1 MSKLT
6 NLLSA
11 AATVRDA
18 TEESENTASR
28 IGGLFVSI
36 IQTLIDTMPE
46 AQIDGTSLS
55 YQVSDSNFIISMK
68 KMLDDG
74 TEIPFKIVIPA
85 ASSVYAGLLTPAS
98 LNKIN
103 ENSKEIERIK
113 SGQTIVPVAQKVSS
127 GAIFR
132 GFVGGNN
139 ILPLE
144 NNAFYIANKTATI
157 FDAEGNSIEVG
168 DGVTMILRSNAQWK
182 VYPFWILAD
191 SLTDQSPTHFLS
203 AKQGYVLKRMIDQLV
218 AFGDG
223 EGTIPID
230 GKLSLESIH
239 PVQNAVITSAIY
251 RLERAVFPL
260 EVTLSVYPS
269 GAQEYTGANKEF
281 TISWTIKIAGESVAP
296 SELALTVGGTIVE
309 IDDKTKTS
317 VTVVADDDRKVEL
330 YVEADGRSAIKTANI
345 NFARRYYSAVV
356 DSGWSATD
364 DTIKALAKSALK
376 SAAAATVTYSAATQ
390 KKIVFA
396 YPVSHGLM
404 STIKDA
410 YGNSMFALNDSGK
423 TFNTAPKT
431 VAVTLSGGATLDYYV
446 YESAI
451 TNVTAGNITYTT
463 KSFD

>member
-132 GFVGGNN
+132 GFVGENT

-144 NNAFYIANKTATI
+144 NNAFYIANKAATI
-157 FDAEGNSIEVG
+157 FDAEDNSIEVG

-191 SLTDQSPTHFLS
+191 SLTDQSSTHFLS

-218 AFGDG
+218 AQGSG
-223 EGTIPID
+223 GGGTGNITVD
-230 GKLSLESIH
+230 SELSETSLN
-239 PVQNAVITSAIY
+239 PVQNAVITAA
-251 RLERAVFPL
+251 LKE
-260 EVTLSVYPS
+260 LS
-269 GAQEYTGANKEF
+269 N
-281 TISWTIKIAGESVAP
+281 
-296 SELALTVGGTIVE
+296 E
-309 IDDKTKTS
+309 ITAS
-317 VTVVADDDRKVEL
+317 YDDDNYIL
-330 YVEADGRSAIKTANI
+330 TLNI
-345 NFARRYYSAVV
+345 
-356 DSGWSATD
+356 
-364 DTIKALAKSALK
+364 
-376 SAAAATVTYSAATQ
+376 
-390 KKIVFA
+390 
-396 YPVSHGLM
+396 
-404 STIKDA
+404 
-410 YGNSMFALNDSGK
+410 
-423 TFNTAPKT
+423 
-431 VAVTLSGGATLDYYV
+431 
-446 YESAI
+446 
-451 TNVTAGNITYTT
+451 
-463 KSFD
+463 

>member
-55 YQVSDSNFIISMK
+55 YQASDSNFIISMK
-68 KMLDDG
+68 KMLDG
-74 TEIPFKIVIPA
+74 TEIPLKIVIPA

-113 SGQTIVPVAQKVSS
+113 SGQTIVPIAQKVSS

-132 GFVGGNN
+132 GFVGENT

-144 NNAFYIANKTATI
+144 NNAFYIANKAATI
-157 FDAEGNSIEVG
+157 FDAEDNSIEVG

-203 AKQGYVLKRMIDQLV
+203 AKQGYVLKRMIDQL
-218 AFGDG
+218 AALGGAASDK
-223 EGTIPID
+223 ISID
-230 GKLSLESIH
+230 SSLSAESIF
-239 PVQNAVITSAIY
+239 PVQNAVITAALNKVDASLAK
-251 RLERAVFPL
+251 LEQTVFPL
-260 EVTLSVYPS
+260 EVTLLVRPS
-269 GAQEYTGANKEF
+269 GTYKYTGAEVEV
-281 TISWTIKIAGESVAP
+281 TLSWTTKIAGKTVTPSSVKLLVDDVEVDVSDGA
-296 SELALTVGGTIVE
+296 SSTTV
-309 IDDKTKTS
+309 K
-317 VTVVADDDRKVEL
+317 VVNDADVKLV
-330 YVEADGRSAIKTANI
+330 VEADGRTATKTTKLN
-345 NFARRYYSAVV
+345 
-356 DSGWSATD
+356 
-364 DTIKALAKSALK
+364 
-376 SAAAATVTYSAATQ
+376 
-390 KKIVFA
+390 FA
-396 YPVSHGLM
+396 YPAYTDIVNSNFDVNAENVTRLTEMKLVDGRGRTYTYDKAIDREKIVYAYAKSYGALTGIIEGM
-404 STIKDA
+404 NNGIDDYTRKEITIK
-410 YGNSMFALNDSGK
+410 GI
-423 TFNTAPKT
+423 
-431 VAVTLSGGATLDYYV
+431 DYYV
-446 YESAI
+446 YI
-451 TNVTAGNITYTT
+451 TTNYFSTEQAPTY
-463 KSFD
+463 KYE

>member
-11 AATVRDA
+11 AAIVRDA

-46 AQIDGTSLS
+46 AQIDGTSLN

-85 ASSVYAGLLTPAS
+85 ASSVNAGLLTPAS

-132 GFVGGNN
+132 GFVGENT

-191 SLTDQSPTHFLS
+191 SLTDQSSAHFLS

-218 AFGDG
+218 AQGSG
-223 EGTIPID
+223 GGGTGNITVD
-230 GKLSLESIH
+230 SELSETSLN
-239 PVQNAVITSAIY
+239 PVQNAVITAA
-251 RLERAVFPL
+251 LKE
-260 EVTLSVYPS
+260 LS
-269 GAQEYTGANKEF
+269 N
-281 TISWTIKIAGESVAP
+281 
-296 SELALTVGGTIVE
+296 E
-309 IDDKTKTS
+309 ITAS
-317 VTVVADDDRKVEL
+317 YDDDNYIL
-330 YVEADGRSAIKTANI
+330 TLNI
-345 NFARRYYSAVV
+345 
-356 DSGWSATD
+356 
-364 DTIKALAKSALK
+364 
-376 SAAAATVTYSAATQ
+376 
-390 KKIVFA
+390 
-396 YPVSHGLM
+396 
-404 STIKDA
+404 
-410 YGNSMFALNDSGK
+410 
-423 TFNTAPKT
+423 
-431 VAVTLSGGATLDYYV
+431 
-446 YESAI
+446 
-451 TNVTAGNITYTT
+451 
-463 KSFD
+463 